1 MRALAAFLVVLYHA
15 RLLTPLGQAL
25 PLDFGRAGVDI
36 FFVISGFIIQHVAA
50 RDDAGR
56 PGAFMAKRL
65 IRVVPLYW
73 MLTVLIGVVVPFLPA
88 LAGQAGVPDA
98 GMVIRSLLFV
108 PYFDGSG
115 QIHPVLFIGW
125 TLNYEMFFYVLFAA
139 GLLVRSALTRLV
151 ALSIVLMALVAIG
164 FAARPDSAV
173 GITYTSPLLLEF
185 GAGLWLH
192 GLWQRQSDRSFGA
205 TSRLAARLV
214 MAGASLAL
222 VAGAILWPTIPDV
235 LKWGIPAVAIVAS
248 ALMLERPDGR
258 VRHPLLLRLGEASYA
273 IYLVHPLVIK
283 ATSVVAASLFRDA
296 PTLLQAALLLATLL
310 IVGAAGIAV
319 NMLIERP
326 LLVILRRRILPTRP
340 VPPRPRLAA

>member
-50 RDDAGR
+50 RDDVGR

-65 IRVVPLYW
+65 VRVVPLYW
-73 MLTVLIGVVVPFLPA
+73 LLTVLIGVFVPFLPA

-98 GMVIRSLLFV
+98 GMVVRSLLFV
-108 PYFDGSG
+108 PYFDGTG

-139 GLLVRSALTRLV
+139 GLLIGSALKRLI
-151 ALSIVLMALVAIG
+151 ALSTALLALVAIG
-164 FAARPDSAV
+164 FAADPDSAI

-192 GLWQRQSDRSFGA
+192 GLWQRLSRRSFGA
-205 TSRLAARLV
+205 TGRLAAQLV
-214 MAGASLAL
+214 MAIAFMAL
-222 VAGAILWPTIPDV
+222 IMGAIFWPAIPDV
-235 LKWGIPAVAIVAS
+235 LKWGVPAVAIVAS

-258 VRHPLLLRLGEASYA
+258 VGHPLLLRLGEASYA

-283 ATSVVAASLFRDA
+283 AMSVLAAIFLRNA
-296 PTLLQAALLLATLL
+296 ALLPQAALLLATLL
-310 IVGAAGIAV
+310 MVGTAGVVV

-326 LLVILRRRILPTRP
+326 LLGILRRRIVPERP
-340 VPPRPRLAA
+340 VPPEPRLAA